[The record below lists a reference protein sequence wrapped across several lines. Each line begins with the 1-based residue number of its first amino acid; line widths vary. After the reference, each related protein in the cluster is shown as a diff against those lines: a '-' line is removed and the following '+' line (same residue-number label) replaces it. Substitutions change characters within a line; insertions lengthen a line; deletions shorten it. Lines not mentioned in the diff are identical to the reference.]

1 MARILVVDDD
11 PTIVEACRLVLE
23 REGYEVLTAG
33 SREEGAAVLAGE
45 SPDLLILDVMM
56 EEADSGIAMVQALRR
71 EGNRIPVLL
80 LTSVGKVSGMTYGRD
95 DDVVP
100 VDAYYEKPIEPATLV
115 EIVGDL
121 LGRKGGH

>member
-1 MARILVVDDD
+1 
-11 PTIVEACRLVLE
+11 
-23 REGYEVLTAG
+23 
-33 SREEGAAVLAGE
+33 
-45 SPDLLILDVMM
+45 
-56 EEADSGIAMVQALRR
+56 MVQALRR